1 MPNDLDIPMP
11 RMAPSDGGY
20 RGRMRATI
28 DRSTRRLALIA
39 GGIAAVLLL
48 LVGVW
53 SVSGHHRGGVPVV
66 EADAR
71 PWRTKPDKLAV
82 LLPEGQ
88 DDAGSGTADALAPP
102 PEVPAPQA
110 LKAEAK
116 PTDMPTVAAVAPA
129 PPVIAPPVLAPPVA
143 TPPVVA
149 APPIAAPAAVAAPA
163 TPVAG
168 ALVQLGAL
176 DSEQAA
182 MTEWQR
188 LEHRMPDLLSSRR
201 PEVSKAEHAGRT
213 YFRLRTGGFNDI
225 AEATA
230 FCGQIRAKGTV
241 CTLARS

>member
-11 RMAPSDGGY
+11 RMTPSDGSY

-39 GGIAAVLLL
+39 GGIAALLLL

-53 SVSGHHRGGVPVV
+53 SVSGHHRGGGVPTV

-88 DDAGSGTADALAPP
+88 DDAGAGAGDTLAPP
-102 PEVPAPQA
+102 PEVPAPQTLRA
-110 LKAEAK
+110 AAEQPAEL
-116 PTDMPTVAAVAPA
+116 PTVAPLAPA
-129 PPVIAPPVLAPPVA
+129 PAIIAPPLS
-143 TPPVVA
+143 TPPATA
-149 APPIAAPAAVAAPA
+149 APTAAAAAPAQQ
-163 TPVAG
+163 PVANG
-168 ALVQLGAL
+168 ALVQLGSL

-188 LEHRMPDLLSSRR
+188 LAHRMPDLLSSRR

-213 YFRLRTGGFNDI
+213 YFRLRTGGFSDI
-225 AEATA
+225 AQATA